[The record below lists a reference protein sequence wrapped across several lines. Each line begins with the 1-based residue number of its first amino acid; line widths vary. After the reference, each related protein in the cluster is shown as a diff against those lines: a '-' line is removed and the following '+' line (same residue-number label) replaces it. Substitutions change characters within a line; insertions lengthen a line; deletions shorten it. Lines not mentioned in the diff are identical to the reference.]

1 MANGFFRTIALH
13 FYILTFMET
22 TFKLW
27 KTSREKYL
35 GFLTNYTLE
44 QLNLIP
50 TGFNNNLIWHIGHIV
65 VAQQSLVYKGAG
77 VPMHISDEL
86 YDRYKSGTVPSGTT
100 TQEEV
105 DEIKDLLFSLIEK
118 TENDYKN
125 GVFTTY
131 NERTTGTGFH
141 LATINDA
148 FAFNNYH
155 EGMHL
160 GMMMSIRKFV

>member
-1 MANGFFRTIALH
+1 
-13 FYILTFMET
+13 MEAT
-22 TFKLW
+22 VKIW
-27 KTSREKYL
+27 KKSREKYL
-35 GFLTNYTLE
+35 NFLNNYNLE
-44 QLNLIP
+44 QLNTTP
-50 TGFNNNLIWHIGHIV
+50 TGLSNNLIWNIGHVV

-77 VPMHISDEL
+77 IPMHISDEL
-86 YDRYKSGTVPSGTT
+86 YDRYKSGTFPSGTT

-105 DEIKDLLFSLIEK
+105 DELRELLVSLIGK

-141 LATINDA
+141 LATIKDA
-148 FAFNNYH
+148 FEFNNYH

-160 GMMMSIRKFV
+160 GMMMNIRKFV